1 MPTNLPPD
9 AKKKW
14 AEVEATKYPR
24 ERLQRMEE
32 FLSLVPKHKGTMK
45 LRGQTKKQI
54 AILRKEI
61 EEKKRRKAGKGGPKF
76 FIEKEGAAQ
85 IALIGLTNVGK
96 SSLLSAVTNAKVEVS
111 SNPYNT
117 REPVPG
123 IMDYQDIQFQLVEAP
138 ALMEGSAVGRA
149 WGLQTLALAR
159 NADGLILMVDL
170 SQDSIEQL
178 SLILGEMEK
187 ARILVSKPK
196 GRVEVERKFMG
207 AGLRIILIGRLVNCT
222 MRDVE
227 ELLRSYRVADAV
239 VKISGEANLDE
250 VEDAIFE
257 STVYKPAVIVANKID
272 LEGSEA
278 NLKLLESYV
287 GDKLPILAVSCENRC
302 CLEKLGETMFNVLNI
317 IRVYTKEP
325 NEKEFSKKPFILKRD
340 STVYNLAKNIHS
352 DFSKKF
358 SFAKVWAKRLV
369 FSPQKVGSAFVLE
382 DGDIV
387 EIHVK

>member
-32 FLSLVPKHKGTMK
+32 FLSLVPKHKGTLK
-45 LRGQTKKQI
+45 LRGQIKKQM

-76 FIEKEGAAQ
+76 FIEKEGATQ

-111 SNPYNT
+111 SNPYTT

-138 ALMEGSAVGRA
+138 ALMEGSADGRA

-159 NADGLILMVDL
+159 NADCLILMVDL

-196 GRVEVERKFMG
+196 GRVEIERKFMG

-227 ELLRSYRVADAV
+227 ELLRSYRVTDAI
-239 VKISGEANLDE
+239 VKISGETTLDE

-287 GDKLPILAVSCENRC
+287 GDKLPILAVSCEERC
-302 CLEKLGETMFNVLNI
+302 GLEKLGETMFKTLDI

-325 NEKEFSKKPFILKRD
+325 NEKEFSKKPFILKKG
-340 STVYNLAKNIHS
+340 STVYDLAKNIHS

-358 SFAKVWAKRLV
+358 SYAKVWAKRLV
-369 FSPQKVGSAFVLE
+369 FSPQKVGSSFVLN
-382 DGDIV
+382 DRDIA
-387 EIHVK
+387 EIHAK